1 MLEAGVGKMKLGYSS
16 SLVRLKKHLLKYL
29 LCLQACGR
37 ALGSMSCLSF
47 LPGFPDGSVVKN
59 PPAIQELQE
68 TRVQSLSQ
76 EHGSLEESMDRGA
89 W

>member
-59 PPAIQELQE
+59 LPAVQEM
-68 TRVQSLSQ
+68 RVRFLSQ
-76 EHGSLEESMDRGA
+76 EDPREEKMATHSSILA
-89 W
+89 